1 MKKIIAIKTYS
12 RVHNQI
18 KKRMNFRKG
27 DKVKFLNDVGE
38 GVIVRFQD
46 KNIAIVH
53 NNDGFEVPVLMSEL
67 LKVEDQY
74 TFDDN
79 NQDSVVQ
86 EETHFLSSPE
96 KNIEAD
102 DIGEDGLNTDRKAY
116 VFFAIV
122 PKNQDDILSSDLSIY
137 LINDS
142 NFRLLYSISRA
153 EGEFQNLLAYG
164 TLEDNTKI
172 QLTDI
177 RRDELNDYE
186 EINFQI
192 IFYRKGNY
200 YLLNPLNK
208 SWNLKPS
215 RFYKEKSFAENDFF
229 HDKAFIYEI
238 TKEEIN
244 LADHISDDDIE
255 RAKKEKERK
264 EPKKVYQSNKKG
276 KDEEIEEIDLHIQE
290 LTDNYSNLSNAEIL
304 DIQMSRFTTALEGAI
319 LSGTR
324 RIVFIHGV
332 GNGRLKHEILKTLN
346 RKYPKLQYQDASFKE
361 YGYGATLVMLK

>member
-1 MKKIIAIKTYS
+1 MSFK
-12 RVHNQI
+12 
-18 KKRMNFRKG
+18 KG

-53 NNDGFEVPVLMSEL
+53 NNDGFEVPVLMNEL
-67 LKVEDQY
+67 LKIEEHYV
-74 TFDDN
+74 FDDK
-79 NQDSVVQ
+79 QDR
-86 EETHFLSSPE
+86 EEDDENHSSQAIKETIEPE
-96 KNIEAD
+96 D
-102 DIGEDGLNTDRKAY
+102 MDEDGLNTDHYASI
-116 VFFAIV
+116 FFAVV
-122 PKNQDDILSSDLSIY
+122 PKDKEDILNSDLKIF

-142 NFRLLYSISRA
+142 NFRVLYSISRK
-153 EGEFQNLLAYG
+153 EGEFQSLMAYG
-164 TLEDNTKI
+164 NLEDNTKI
-172 QLTDI
+172 QLADI
-177 RRDELNDYE
+177 KRDELNDFE

-192 IFYRKGNY
+192 IFFRKGNY
-200 YLLNPLNK
+200 YLLNPVNRT
-208 SWNLKPS
+208 WNVKPS
-215 RFYKEKSFAENDFF
+215 RFYKENSFTENDFF
-229 HDKAFIYEI
+229 HEKAFIYEI
-238 TKEEIN
+238 TKEQIN

-255 RAKKEKERK
+255 KAKKEKERK
-264 EPKKVYQSNKKG
+264 EPKKVYQSSKKG

-290 LTDNYSNLSNAEIL
+290 LTDDYSNLTNAEIL

-346 RKYPKLQYQDASFKE
+346 RKYPKLRYQDASFKE

>member
-1 MKKIIAIKTYS
+1 
-12 RVHNQI
+12 
-18 KKRMNFRKG
+18 MNFRKG

-46 KNIAIVH
+46 NNIAIV
-53 NNDGFEVPVLMSEL
+53 NNSDGFEVPVLMNEL

-74 TFDDN
+74 IFDDS
-79 NQDSVVQ
+79 QDSPVN
-86 EETHFLSSPE
+86 EETHFSSPPE
-96 KNIEAD
+96 NNMEAD
-102 DIGEDGLNTDRKAY
+102 DIEEDGLNTDRNAIVY
-116 VFFAIV
+116 FAIV
-122 PKNQDDILSSDLSIY
+122 PKNTDEMVDSDLEIF

-142 NFRLLYSISRA
+142 NFRILYSISRL
-153 EGEFQNLLAYG
+153 EGEFQSLMAYG
-164 TLEDNTKI
+164 NLEDNTKI
-172 QLTDI
+172 QLADI
-177 RRDELNDYE
+177 KRDELNDYK
-186 EINFQI
+186 EISFQI

-200 YLLNPLNK
+200 YLLDPVNN
-208 SWNLKPS
+208 SWSLKPS
-215 RFYKEKSFAENDFF
+215 RFYKENTFTENDFF
-229 HDKAFIYEI
+229 HEKAFIYEI

-244 LADHISDDDIE
+244 LAEHISDDDIQ